1 MGKETIGKEGRYGA
15 LGLRSRRREHMGWR
29 WDHFRGCG
37 ELEGEVELR
46 LTARERLQPKTSLAA
61 LFPKVCNMGELV
73 VGKCV
78 GSGGPRSLRGHGR
91 TPLAGGRPRTFSD
104 CLRALRGGLST
115 RPFCKPLKKA

>member
-46 LTARERLQPKTSLAA
+46 LTARESLQAKTCLTA
-61 LFPKVCNMGELV
+61 LLPEVCYMGKLV
-73 VGKCV
+73 VGEGV
-78 GSGGPRSLRGHGR
+78 GSRRPGSLRGHGR
-91 TPLAGGRPRTFSD
+91 
-104 CLRALRGGLST
+104 
-115 RPFCKPLKKA
+115 